1 MQNEKVT
8 FENHEGQALSGL
20 LALPETPPKA
30 YALFAHC
37 FTCSKNL
44 KAATNIARAL
54 ADSGIA
60 VLRFDFTGLGQSEG
74 DFADTNF
81 SSNVTDLLAAV
92 RFLAENYAAPEIL
105 MGHSLGGTAV
115 LQAAADVPSAV
126 AVATIGSPSD
136 PEHVRHLFAGA
147 EEALRD
153 EGIAEVNLGG
163 RPFTMKRQFL
173 DDLERHELP
182 ATIKSL
188 RKALL
193 IMHAPLDDIV
203 EIDNASELF
212 ARALHPKSFIS
223 LDKADHLLTREEDSL
238 YAGHVL
244 AAWASRYLDSTRA
257 AAQPDKLDTGDY
269 ETAAR
274 THAGGFRT
282 EVIAGG
288 HALVADEPASVGG
301 TGEGPSPYD
310 LLSAAL
316 AACTSMT
323 LKMYASHKKLDLDS
337 ATVRVR
343 HGKVHAKD
351 CEDCE
356 SAEGRIDQ
364 FERELSLA
372 GALTDEQR
380 KRMLE
385 IADRCPVH
393 RTLHSEVKVRTAL
406 ADS

>member
-1 MQNEKVT
+1 MQDKKIRFDNDAG
-8 FENHEGQALSGL
+8 HSLAGL
-20 LALPETPPKA
+20 MALPENEPRA

-44 KAATNIARAL
+44 KTATNIARAL
-54 ADSGIA
+54 TDSGIA

-81 SSNVTDLLAAV
+81 SSNVSDLLAAV
-92 RFLAENYAAPEIL
+92 RFLEQHYRAPEIL
-105 MGHSLGGTAV
+105 LGHSLGGTAI
-115 LQAAADVPSAV
+115 LQAAAEVPSAV

-136 PEHVRHLFAGA
+136 PAHVRHLLSGA
-147 EEALRD
+147 EDALRD
-153 EGIAEVNLGG
+153 EGVADVNIGG

-173 DDLERHELP
+173 DDLEQHDLP
-182 ATIKSL
+182 GSIRSL

-212 ARALHPKSFIS
+212 AAALHPKSFVS
-223 LDKADHLLTREEDSL
+223 LDRANHLLTRDEDSL
-238 YAGHVL
+238 YAGRVL
-244 AAWASRYLDSTRA
+244 AAWASRYLATEGGGKRA
-257 AAQPDKLDTGDY
+257 GAPVAGDY
-269 ETAAR
+269 ETAAQ
-274 THAGGFRT
+274 THIGGFRT
-282 EVIAGG
+282 ALVAGG
-288 HALVADEPASVGG
+288 HELVADEPASVGG
-301 TGEGPSPYD
+301 TDAGPSPYD

-323 LKMYASHKKLDLDS
+323 LKMYASHKKLDLVS

-343 HGKVHAKD
+343 HGKLHAKD

-356 SAEGRIDQ
+356 SADGRIDQ
-364 FERELSLA
+364 FERELVIEGNLSDA
-372 GALTDEQR
+372 ER
-380 KRMLE
+380 RRMLE

-393 RTLHSEVKVRTAL
+393 RTLHGEVKVRTAL
-406 ADS
+406 ADA